1 MKTQTKP
8 NPSQKVT
15 KVQLMHILEVSYPT
29 ARKDYQTIIDSLQL
43 KRKYLTISD
52 LVLYGVLS

>member
-1 MKTQTKP
+1 MKNKSK

-52 LVLYGVLS
+52 LVLYGLLS